1 MRFFLLIHFSE
12 VYMKKQNSVKGLIF
26 CLTAAVVWGFAFAA
40 QALGADHLGAFT
52 FNGARFFL
60 GAFCLI
66 PVILIFEKSEH
77 NPHKTKTTV
86 IAGICAGSAL
96 FAASWLQQLG
106 IQLTDSA
113 GKAGFIT
120 GLYMIIVPIIGL
132 FLGQKTGLQSWIGAL
147 LGVSGLF
154 FICFDVSSGL
164 TFTGGDLLLIGCA
177 VVFAL
182 HILIIDRFGD
192 NIYSLRFSMTQFF
205 TAAVLNTVMALIFEE
220 IALENIVLAGIPILY
235 CGVMS
240 TGVAY
245 TCQTLGQKYSEPT
258 AASILLSTESVF
270 SAIGGA
276 LILHERM
283 QPTAYLGCALIFA
296 GILLSQI
303 KFKKKA

>member
-1 MRFFLLIHFSE
+1 MN
-12 VYMKKQNSVKGLIF
+12 KPNSIKGVIF

-40 QALGADHLGAFT
+40 QALGADYLEPFT

-60 GAFCLI
+60 GAAALI

-77 NPHKTKTTV
+77 NPEKTKKTV
-86 IAGICAGSAL
+86 TVGICAGCAL
-96 FAASWLQQLG
+96 FVASWLQQLG

-132 FLGQKTGLQSWIGAL
+132 FLGQKTGLQSWIGAT
-147 LGVSGLF
+147 LGVAGLF
-154 FICFDVSSGL
+154 FICFDISSGL
-164 TFTGGDLLLIGCA
+164 TATGGDLLLVACA

-182 HILIIDRFGD
+182 HILIIDRFGA
-192 NIYSLRFSMTQFF
+192 NVYSLRFSMIQFF
-205 TAAVLNTVMALIFEE
+205 AAAVLNTAAALIFEE
-220 IALENIVLAGIPILY
+220 IVLSNIVLAGIPILY
-235 CGVMS
+235 CGIMS

-283 QPTAYLGCALIFA
+283 QPLAYLGCALIFC

-303 KFKKKA
+303 RFTKKV

>member
-1 MRFFLLIHFSE
+1 MN
-12 VYMKKQNSVKGLIF
+12 KQNSVKGIIF
-26 CLTAAVVWGFAFAA
+26 CLTAAVVWVFAFAA
-40 QALGADHLGAFT
+40 QALGADYLEPFT
-52 FNGARFFL
+52 FNGARFLL
-60 GAFCLI
+60 GAVALI
-66 PVILIFEKSEH
+66 PVCLIFEKNEH
-77 NPHKTKTTV
+77 DPKKMKTTV

-96 FAASWLQQLG
+96 FVASWLQQLG

-132 FLGQKTGLQSWIGAL
+132 FLGRKTGLQSWIGAL
-147 LGVSGLF
+147 LGVAGLF

-164 TFTGGDLLLIGCA
+164 TFTAGDLLLVACA

-182 HILIIDRFGD
+182 HILIIDRFGE
-192 NIYSLRFSMTQFF
+192 NIYSLRFSMTQFAA
-205 TAAVLNTVMALIFEE
+205 AAVLNTVMALIFEE
-220 IALENIVLAGIPILY
+220 IALTNIVLAGIPILY
-235 CGVMS
+235 CGIMS

-276 LILHERM
+276 LILNERM
-283 QPTAYLGCALIFA
+283 QPLAYLGCALIFA

-303 KFKKKA
+303 RFKTKA

>member
-1 MRFFLLIHFSE
+1 MN
-12 VYMKKQNSVKGLIF
+12 KQNSVKGIIF

-40 QALGADHLGAFT
+40 QALGADYLEPFT
-52 FNGARFFL
+52 FNGARFLL
-60 GAFCLI
+60 GAVALI
-66 PVILIFEKSEH
+66 PVCLIFEKNEH
-77 NPHKTKTTV
+77 DPKKMKTTV

-96 FAASWLQQLG
+96 FVASWLQQLG

-132 FLGQKTGLQSWIGAL
+132 FLGRKTGLQSWIGAL
-147 LGVSGLF
+147 LGVAGLF

-164 TFTGGDLLLIGCA
+164 TFTAGDLLLVACA

-182 HILIIDRFGD
+182 HILIIDRFVE
-192 NIYSLRFSMTQFF
+192 NIYSLRFSMTQFAA
-205 TAAVLNTVMALIFEE
+205 AAVLNTVMALIFEE
-220 IALENIVLAGIPILY
+220 IALTNIVLAGIPILY
-235 CGVMS
+235 CGIMS

-276 LILHERM
+276 LILNERM
-283 QPTAYLGCALIFA
+283 QPLAYLGCALIFA

-303 KFKKKA
+303 RFKTKA

>member
-1 MRFFLLIHFSE
+1 MN
-12 VYMKKQNSVKGLIF
+12 KQNSVKGIIF
-26 CLTAAVVWGFAFAA
+26 CLTAAVVWGFAFAV
-40 QALGADHLGAFT
+40 QALGADCVELFT
-52 FNGARFFL
+52 FNGARFLL
-60 GAFCLI
+60 GAVALI
-66 PVILIFEKSEH
+66 PVCLIFEKNEH
-77 NPHKTKTTV
+77 DPKKMKTTV

-96 FAASWLQQLG
+96 FVASWLQQLG

-132 FLGQKTGLQSWIGAL
+132 FLGRKTGLQSWIGAL
-147 LGVSGLF
+147 LGVAGLF

-164 TFTGGDLLLIGCA
+164 TFTAGDLLLVACA

-182 HILIIDRFGD
+182 HILIIDRFGE
-192 NIYSLRFSMTQFF
+192 NIYSLRFSMTQFAA
-205 TAAVLNTVMALIFEE
+205 AAVLNTVMALIFEE
-220 IALENIVLAGIPILY
+220 IALTNIVLAGIPILY
-235 CGVMS
+235 CGIMS

-276 LILHERM
+276 LILNERM
-283 QPTAYLGCALIFA
+283 QPLAYLGCALIFA

-303 KFKKKA
+303 RFKTKA